1 MKKDVIKTIAND
13 AANKIYKEGLTDEAA
28 RSFAEETVK
37 SISSAIA
44 QYAERAQEYLR
55 ILNSCGVTNKMRVSD
70 LTTDKNKDK
79 KKIVAVTMQRA
90 YKLIMEFRTFITKE
104 KIEYLIQYEG
114 KGMSTIAILS
124 TEQVLSAASLAS
136 LQGGGLKLNIS
147 SASVRQVI
155 ENDPTS
161 EIAGQLIQMV
171 KKVLSQ
177 IIEINRINGKE
188 MSQEEFNQM
197 REKMTGVAFK
207 QVDPGKKSWI
217 NQGYA
222 LEAALKIVLETED
235 WDTLEDIAMDKRY
248 KEYFNAIENV
258 AVYRSGGDL
267 DKKAT
272 EQLQN
277 KAKHLGQNFKTLM
290 TATQLQVKRIRQK
303 AAAQLVTLRS
313 IMADL
318 SSIILLYQLTKA
330 GPDDMMLKRFE
341 EFFTDSSRSTQIL
354 DKLKKEISVEMESD
368 AVVKEV
374 FNTLERFFGSK

>member
-124 TEQVLSAASLAS
+124 TEQVLSATSLAS

-197 REKMTGVAFK
+197 KEKMTGVAFK

-267 DKKAT
+267 DKTAT

-318 SSIILLYQLTKA
+318 SSIILLHQLTKA
-330 GPDDMMLKRFE
+330 GPDDVMLKRFQ
-341 EFFTDSSRSTQIL
+341 EFFTDPSRSTQIL
-354 DKLKKEISVEMESD
+354 DRLKKEISVEMESD

-374 FNTLERFFGSK
+374 FSTLERFFGSK

>member
-188 MSQEEFNQM
+188 MSQEEFNKM
-197 REKMTGVAFK
+197 REKMIDSSFK

-248 KEYFNAIENV
+248 KAYFDAIENV

-277 KAKHLGQNFKTLM
+277 KAKNLGQNFKTLM
-290 TATQLQVKRIRQK
+290 TDTQLQVKRIRQK
-303 AAAQLVTLRS
+303 AAAQLITLRS

-330 GPDDMMLKRFE
+330 GPDDMMLKRFK

-374 FNTLERFFGSK
+374 FSTLERFFGSK

>member
-124 TEQVLSAASLAS
+124 TEQVLSVASLAS
-136 LQGGGLKLNIS
+136 LRGGGLKLNIS
-147 SASVRQVI
+147 SSSIRQVI

-171 KKVLSQ
+171 KKVLTQ

-188 MSQEEFNQM
+188 MSQEEFNKM
-197 REKMTGVAFK
+197 REKMTDSSFK

-248 KEYFNAIENV
+248 KAYFDAIENV

-267 DKKAT
+267 NKTAT

-290 TATQLQVKRIRQK
+290 TDTQLQVKRIRQK

-318 SSIILLYQLTKA
+318 SSIILLHQLTKA
-330 GPDDMMLKRFE
+330 GPDDVMLKRFR
-341 EFFTDSSRSTQIL
+341 EFFTDPSRSTQIL
-354 DKLKKEISVEMESD
+354 DRLKKEISVEMESD

-374 FNTLERFFGSK
+374 FSTLERFFGSK

>member
-28 RSFAEETVK
+28 RSFAEETLK
-37 SISSAIA
+37 SISKGVA
-44 QYAERAQEYLR
+44 QYAKRAQEYLR
-55 ILNSCGVTNKMRVSD
+55 ILDSCGVTNKMRVSN
-70 LTTDKNKDK
+70 LTEHK
-79 KKIVAVTMQRA
+79 KKIVATTMQNA
-90 YKLIMEFRTFITKE
+90 YKLIMEFRTFITQE

-114 KGMSTIAILS
+114 KDMSTIAILS
-124 TEQVLSAASLAS
+124 TEQILSATSLAS

-207 QVDPGKKSWI
+207 QADPGKKSWI

-318 SSIILLYQLTKA
+318 SSIILLHQLTKA
-330 GPDDMMLKRFE
+330 GPDDVMLKRFK

-374 FNTLERFFGSK
+374 FDILERFFGSK

>member
-124 TEQVLSAASLAS
+124 TEQVLSVASLAS

-147 SASVRQVI
+147 SSSIRQVI

-171 KKVLSQ
+171 KKVLTQ

-188 MSQEEFNQM
+188 MSQEEFNKM
-197 REKMTGVAFK
+197 REKMTDSSFK

-235 WDTLEDIAMDKRY
+235 WNTLEDIAMDKRY

-267 DKKAT
+267 NTTAT

-318 SSIILLYQLTKA
+318 SSIILLHQLTKA
-330 GPDDMMLKRFE
+330 GPDDVMLKRFK
-341 EFFTDSSRSTQIL
+341 EFFTDPSRSTQIL
-354 DKLKKEISVEMESD
+354 DRLKKEISVEMESD
-368 AVVKEV
+368 AVVKKV

>member
-147 SASVRQVI
+147 SSSIRQVI

-171 KKVLSQ
+171 KKVLTQ

-188 MSQEEFNQM
+188 MSQEEFNKM
-197 REKMTGVAFK
+197 REKMTDSSFK

-248 KEYFNAIENV
+248 KAYFDAIENV

-277 KAKHLGQNFKTLM
+277 KAKNLGQNFKTLM

-303 AAAQLVTLRS
+303 AAAQLITLRS

-330 GPDDMMLKRFE
+330 GPDDVMLKRFK

-374 FNTLERFFGSK
+374 FDILERFFGSK